1 MAQVVTDIQ
10 QTIDQWLEYLTE
22 AWEGLPQAAED
33 INRWDLIEQIDYVEE
48 WTPKVDLATQ
58 LRRLIASPQAT
69 DEQRARYRRLGRLMR
84 ENRPILDRLRA
95 S

>member
-1 MAQVVTDIQ
+1 VTTDNQ
-10 QTIDQWLEYLTE
+10 QIIDQWLEYLSD
-22 AWEGLPQAAED
+22 AWQGLPRAAEEID
-33 INRWDLIEQIDYVEE
+33 GWDLIEQIDYVEE

-58 LRRLIASPQAT
+58 LRRLIAAPQAT
-69 DEQRARYRRLGRLMR
+69 DEQRARYRRLERLMR